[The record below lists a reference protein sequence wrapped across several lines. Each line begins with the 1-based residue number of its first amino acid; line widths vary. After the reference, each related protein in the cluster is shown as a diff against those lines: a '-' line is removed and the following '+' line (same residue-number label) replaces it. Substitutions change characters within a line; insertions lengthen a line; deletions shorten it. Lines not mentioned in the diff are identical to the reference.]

1 MRKVILMLLSLP
13 FVGCG
18 AQPGKVAKEA
28 IKVNVMEVG
37 RSTSQVAMHY
47 VGVVEESSSASMSF
61 LSAGTISEFYMH
73 KGQPVKKGQLLVR
86 LTAPSVEQSLL
97 AAKATY
103 EQALDAH
110 TRMKKLY
117 DSKSLPEL
125 KYIEVVTALKQAE
138 ASYEIAKNEKEDMSL
153 YAPFDGVIGEKSA
166 SIGEVVLPAQPI
178 LTLLQ
183 TKDAMVKIAVPEQD
197 RVKISQ
203 GDKALISVAVLGGEE
218 FDGTVAWNGIVTD
231 PISHTYE
238 IMIDVA
244 GSDSRLLPGM
254 LCSVDIMLDA
264 PTAHFVIPNR
274 AVSLDDNN
282 RRFVWLIEG
291 GKALRREI
299 EVGDLTSTG
308 VAVTK
313 GLKEGDKYVVDG
325 QQKLS
330 NGLSVEVK

>member
-1 MRKVILMLLSLP
+1 MLLSLP
-13 FVGCG
+13 LIGCA
-18 AQPGKVAKEA
+18 AQPEKGEKEA
-28 IKVNVMEVG
+28 VKVNAQEVTQ
-37 RSTSQVAMHY
+37 STSQSLVHY

-61 LSAGTISEFYMH
+61 LSAGTISEFYVH
-73 KGQPVKKGQLLVR
+73 KGQPVKKGELLVR
-86 LTAPSVEQSLL
+86 LTSPSVEQSLL

-110 TRMKKLY
+110 TRMKRLY

-125 KYIEVVTALKQAE
+125 KYIEVVTSLKQAE
-138 ASYEIAKNEKEDMSL
+138 AAYEIAKNEKEDLSL
-153 YAPFDGVIGEKSA
+153 YAPFDGVVGEKSA

-197 RVKISQ
+197 RVKISR
-203 GDKALISVAVLGGEE
+203 GDKARISVAVLGDDT
-218 FDGTVAWNGIVTD
+218 FDSEVAWNGIVTD
-231 PISHTYE
+231 PVSHTYE
-238 IMIDVA
+238 IMIKVA
-244 GSDSRLLPGM
+244 GSNNRLLPGM
-254 LCSVDIMLDA
+254 LCSVDIMLDSQ
-264 PTAHFVIPNR
+264 TAQFEIPNR

-291 GKALRREI
+291 GKSIRREI
-299 EVGDLTSTG
+299 EVGDLTATG

-313 GLKEGDKYVVDG
+313 GLKEGDIYVVDG
-325 QQKLS
+325 QHKLS